1 MGLRFGL
8 AESLRDWLGRRTS
21 TQLVAAIA
29 VLAAV
34 ALSGSLLV
42 TGLAVRT
49 DQRQQ
54 AALAALDDFAAVTQK
69 LGEES
74 SLNADAVT
82 EGDAFYLS
90 SLLAAL
96 QSGPGR
102 DAVSIEETCRTG
114 RAGAGVR
121 YIRAPVGKPA
131 GLAALETARRVRLSS
146 LGPNIY
152 AVSLP
157 RGSLCPG
164 RAVEV
169 VVVRRPFG
177 SLQVSVGRIVD
188 PSGKAWGWAVLAVVT
203 TGLVI
208 LISGLAASTWS
219 RRRLVHAIAEVS
231 QTLDRAAVGDFSRRA
246 TEIGVAPELTEL
258 TVQANRTLDRL
269 EELMTWLRDST
280 DQLAHDFRTPLARA
294 TARMEQLAE
303 TDDLTARH
311 RLSHEAARDLKGLTR
326 QMNEALALREGEAW
340 RFETVRLDQL
350 AHGLAELYQPLADDR
365 DIAIRVE
372 AGDEVAVLG
381 VPSLLQRAAAN
392 LVDNALK
399 FSPAGGTITVRAF
412 VGPGGAV
419 LSVADQ
425 GPGIDPRLISDPDH
439 RAAVAEAEGRESH
452 GLGLSFVRAVLR
464 RHGGEMTIDDAAPG
478 AIVTAHFPR

>member
-1 MGLRFGL
+1 MSPRLRV
-8 AESLRDWLGRRTS
+8 AERLRDWLGRRTS
-21 TQLVAAIA
+21 TQLLAAIA
-29 VLAAV
+29 VLAAL

-42 TGLAVRT
+42 TGLAVQT

-54 AALAALDDFAAVTQK
+54 AALAALDDFAAVTLK

-74 SLNADAVT
+74 SLGAEAVT
-82 EGDAFYLS
+82 AGDAFYLS

-102 DAVSIEETCRTG
+102 DRVSIEETCRTG
-114 RAGAGVR
+114 RGGAGVR

-152 AVSLP
+152 AVTLP

-177 SLQVSVGRIVD
+177 SLQVSVGRVVD
-188 PSGKAWGWAVLAVVT
+188 RSGKAWGWAVLAVVT

-246 TEIGVAPELTEL
+246 TEAGVAPELTEL

-303 TDDLTARH
+303 TDDLTTRN
-311 RLSHEAARDLKGLTR
+311 RLGREAAHDLRGLTR
-326 QMNEALALREGEAW
+326 QMNEAMALREGEAW

-350 AHGLAELYQPLADDR
+350 AHAVADLYQPLAEDR
-365 DIAIRVE
+365 GVSIKVE
-372 AGDEVAVLG
+372 ADEAVAVLG

-392 LVDNALK
+392 LVDNAVK
-399 FSPAGGTITVRAF
+399 FSPDGGTIIVRAF
-412 VGPGGAV
+412 GDEGVAA

-425 GPGIDPRLISDPDH
+425 GPGIDPRLLSDPDR
-439 RAAVAEAEGRESH
+439 RAAAAEAEGRESH

-464 RHGGEMTIDDAAPG
+464 RHGGGMTIDDAGPG